1 LFHPRREVFNTRLKY
16 SVLIVTTCVL
26 VSIGYVRI
34 INAYFVSDDFERI
47 AEASRGPLSY
57 FGTAWDGTTGRPAY
71 YRPLIVQT
79 YALDY
84 ALWGLKPAPYHLVN
98 LFLHWF
104 VSLLV
109 ALLVIELLIAGG
121 AEPRKAFWPGAAAGL
136 AFAAAARHTEAVSW
150 ISGRADVA
158 AALFALGALIVYV
171 RFRAV
176 ENRTRYLVWL
186 TAPLYALALL
196 CKESA
201 LTLPLVVLALEVF
214 LYRPLWKRENPRR
227 YLVPGLFLGMVGFL
241 VVYLSL
247 RYSITGA
254 FLSGKKTY
262 LFAHAGLLEYVKR
275 AVKFTVCVLAAPR
288 RSLPLFGFKLPWDA
302 ILYGY
307 LFAGMIT
314 SAILG
319 FRRRGLSRPTAT
331 FVVLV
336 IAYAAAAVPVFY
348 MSSSLYTTDSERFAY
363 LPGVFVLIFVALL
376 LYHLWRKGAAWI
388 LVGWALLNLPAV
400 IVVNDGWRYNGELS
414 RTLLDDY
421 AELAD
426 GVTLVLNLP
435 DSVNDKYVYRRGFA
449 EAVELTGAGPAPIG
463 PEFHTVYPGTKAGKV
478 TWRRIPVGI
487 IGNVERPGW
496 FHPFDVNIRSDTKI
510 VSKNENGYPT
520 SIVFRAETEYDSVL
534 YESGGRLHRLE

>member
-1 LFHPRREVFNTRLKY
+1 MHDA
-16 SVLIVTTCVL
+16 
-26 VSIGYVRI
+26 I
-34 INAYFVSDDFERI
+34 INKLYGYRYVLSAFIVGAILCAGYGNIVSAHFVSDDFERI
-47 AEASRGPLSY
+47 SEAGRGSLSY

-84 ALWGLKPAPYHLVN
+84 ALWGLKSAPYHLVN
-98 LFLHWF
+98 LLLHWLT
-104 VSLLV
+104 SLLV
-109 ALLVIELLIAGG
+109 ALLVIELIVAAG
-121 AEPRKAFWPGAAAGL
+121 AERRKAFWSGAAAGL

-171 RFRAV
+171 RFRPA
-176 ENRTRYLVWL
+176 ENRTRYLVL
-186 TAPLYALALL
+186 SAVPLYALALL

-201 LTLPLVVLALEVF
+201 LTLPLIVLVLEVVL
-214 LYRPLWKRENPRR
+214 YRTFRRREKPGR
-227 YLVPGLFLGMVGFL
+227 YLLPGLFLGMVGIL
-241 VVYLSL
+241 VIYLSV

-262 LFAHAGLLEYVKR
+262 LFAHADLLEYVKR
-275 AVKFTVCVLAAPR
+275 AVKFTVCVLAAPK
-288 RSLPLFGFKLPWDA
+288 RSLSLLGVKLPWDA

-307 LFAGMIT
+307 LLAAVIAGV
-314 SAILG
+314 ILR
-319 FRRRGLSRPTAT
+319 FRRRELPLPKAPLTGL
-331 FVVLV
+331 VL
-336 IAYAAAAVPVFY
+336 AYAVAAIPVFY

-388 LVGWALLNLPAV
+388 LVGWALLNLPAL
-400 IVVNDGWRYNGELS
+400 IVVNDGWNYAGNIS

-426 GVTLVLNLP
+426 GATLVLSLP
-435 DSVNDKYVYRRGFA
+435 DSVNDKYVFRRGFT
-449 EAVELTGAGPAPIG
+449 EAVEIAGAGPAPIG
-463 PEFHTVYPGTKAGKV
+463 PMFHTVYPGTEAGKV

-496 FHPFDVNIRSDTKI
+496 FHPFDPNVGKDTKI
-510 VSKNENGYPT
+510 ISKNENGYPT
-520 SIVFRAETEYDSVL
+520 SIVFWAGIEYDSVL